1 MFRPWNHWN
10 LWPPTKLDLL
20 VEEKAHNGILG
31 SEKLKSK
38 QVGHRFFGKIMEFTT
53 IVQRV
58 FSYSI
63 YYEIVDMIDFIEKT
77 LLKV

>member
-1 MFRPWNHWN
+1 
-10 LWPPTKLDLL
+10 
-20 VEEKAHNGILG
+20 
-31 SEKLKSK
+31 
-38 QVGHRFFGKIMEFTT
+38 MEFTT

-63 YYEIVDMIDFIEKT
+63 HYEIVDMTDFIEKT